1 MSKQVIEQEV
11 LGQVLGPLA
20 DNERLKRESKNLR
33 GTIEQDLQEFQDNLS
48 IHLILSILRVQV
60 QDLNI

>member
-20 DNERLKRESKNLR
+20 DNERLKRESKTFAVR
-33 GTIEQDLQEFQDNLS
+33 
-48 IHLILSILRVQV
+48 
-60 QDLNI
+60 LNKIFKTVSLVVLPQITFN